1 MYKLEC
7 LIIVPQ
13 AEALEEIL
21 EPIGTMVVVE
31 AKHSRGV
38 KNTIA
43 MTTTSA
49 VRGIFAEKAEARAE
63 FLTLIK
69 D

>member
-1 MYKLEC
+1 M
-7 LIIVPQ
+7 IIVPQ

-31 AKHSRGV
+31 DKHSRGV

-43 MTTTSA
+43 MTTTTSA
-49 VRGIFAEKAEARAE
+49 VRGIFAEKAEARAIE
-63 FLTLIK
+63 LAKKASIW
-69 D
+69 